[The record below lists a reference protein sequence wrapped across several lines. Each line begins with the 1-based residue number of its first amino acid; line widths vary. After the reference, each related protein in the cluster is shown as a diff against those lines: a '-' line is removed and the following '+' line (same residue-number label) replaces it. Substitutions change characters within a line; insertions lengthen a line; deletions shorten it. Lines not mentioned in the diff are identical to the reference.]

1 MHIDTMAKRAKQV
14 GFVATA
20 ITSAVTAR
28 FGWLQGEDVITSIVY
43 AVGLGLASFMVGYGL
58 VFAWESRKR
67 NMPAGVTIASVA
79 IFAIAVIVE
88 VLSHVGANASA
99 RSHDMARA
107 TEQTNAY
114 ADTRNQLDQA
124 RADLA
129 AIRPTR
135 APAAVSAD
143 MARIEGAKWFS
154 NTSGCTNPN
163 PAGSGRGYGNSCNK
177 YNVLKG
183 ELATAQNR
191 MALAAKIDQLAGTSA
206 TSSAGHSVALAQTKA
221 VASYATWNT
230 NPGADDQAKTNM
242 AITLIL
248 ALYFVSLG
256 LVNLVAQA
264 FDPEDGTTTAAQPS
278 AEIVRPQFRKPSTP
292 VVDDL
297 SWAKAIEQAQR
308 KIA

>member
-14 GFVATA
+14 GFIATA

-28 FGWLQGEDVITSIVY
+28 FGWLQGEDVVTSIVY

-67 NMPAGVTIASVA
+67 NMPYGVTIASVA
-79 IFAIAVIVE
+79 IFAIAVMVE

-99 RSHDMARA
+99 RSHDMTKA

-114 ADTRNQLDQA
+114 ADTRGQLDQA

-129 AIRPTR
+129 AIKPGR
-135 APAAVSAD
+135 APAQISAD
-143 MARIEGAKWFS
+143 LANIETRSWFAATA
-154 NTSGCTNPN
+154 NCATPGKY
-163 PAGSGRGYGNSCNK
+163 ANSCRR
-177 YNVLKG
+177 YNALKG
-183 ELATAQNR
+183 ELATAQTR
-191 MALAAKIDQLAGTSA
+191 TALAAKVEKLVGTSA

-221 VASYATWNT
+221 VASYATWST

-278 AEIVRPQFRKPSTP
+278 AEIVRPQFRKPSAP
-292 VVDDL
+292 AVDDL

>member
-14 GFVATA
+14 GFIATA

-28 FGWLQGEDVITSIVY
+28 FGWLQGEDAVTSIVY

-67 NMPAGVTIASVA
+67 NMPYGVTIASVA
-79 IFAIAVIVE
+79 IFAIAVVVE

-99 RSHDMARA
+99 RTHDMTKAS
-107 TEQTNAY
+107 EQTNTY
-114 ADTRNQLDQA
+114 ADTRGQLEQA

-129 AIRPTR
+129 AIKPGR
-135 APAAVSAD
+135 APAQISAD
-143 MARIEGAKWFS
+143 MANIETRPWFAGTANCS
-154 NTSGCTNPN
+154 NPG
-163 PAGSGRGYGNSCNK
+163 GYANSCRR
-177 YNVLKG
+177 YNALKG

-191 MALAAKIDQLAGTSA
+191 NMLSQKVEKLAGTSA

-221 VASYATWNT
+221 IASYATWNT
-230 NPGADDQAKTNM
+230 NPGAEDQAKTNM

-256 LVNLVAQA
+256 LINLVAQA
-264 FDPEDGTTTAAQPS
+264 FDPEDGTRTAAQPS
-278 AEIVRPQFRKPSTP
+278 AEIIHPTFAQPKPAPTQQKIDGTTP
-292 VVDDL
+292 
-297 SWAKAIEQAQR
+297 
-308 KIA
+308 IAEIIRQKLAAAS

>member
-14 GFVATA
+14 GFIATL

-28 FGWLQGEDVITSIVY
+28 FGWLQGEDAVTSIVY

-67 NMPAGVTIASVA
+67 NMPVGVTIASVA

-99 RSHDMARA
+99 RTHDMSKA
-107 TEQTNAY
+107 TEQTNTY
-114 ADTRNQLDQA
+114 ADTRGQLDQA
-124 RADLA
+124 RTDLA
-129 AIRPTR
+129 AIKPTR
-135 APAAVSAD
+135 APAAIGAD
-143 MARIEGAKWFS
+143 MARIEGAKWFAS
-154 NTSGCTNPN
+154 TANCTNPN
-163 PAGSGRGYGNSCNK
+163 PVGSGRGYGNNCNK
-177 YNVLKG
+177 YNALKG

-191 MALAAKIDQLAGTSA
+191 MQLAAKVEKLAGTSA
-206 TSSAGHSVALAQTKA
+206 TSTAGHSVALAQTKA
-221 VASYATWNT
+221 IASYATWST
-230 NPGADDQAKTNM
+230 NPGAEDQAKTNM

-264 FDPEDGTTTAAQPS
+264 FDPEDGTQAAHHT
-278 AEIVRPQFRKPSTP
+278 AEIVHPQFGKPSHPTT
-292 VVDDL
+292 DDAQ
-297 SWAKAIEQAQR
+297 WAKAILKAQ
-308 KIA
+308 KVA